1 MTDNLGAYERS
12 AEVYDAVYTQMI
24 NYPEHAQKIYRIID
38 DRVPGAETVLDVAC
52 GTGQYTQ
59 YLARRF
65 AVTGLDIQPS
75 MLQIARR
82 RLGDDV
88 PLVEGDMTDFDLG
101 RRFDAVVCLFSSIA
115 YVHTPEAFRATIANL
130 AKHTVDGGVCI
141 VEPWI
146 EPQAWEDGRLHMMTV
161 DKDDLKV
168 GRITSSEPREGH
180 RVLMNWAFAVGRPDG
195 DVETYTETHLTGLFT
210 HDEYGEAFEAAGLEA
225 TFDPEGLI
233 GRGLW
238 VAVKQT

>member
-1 MTDNLGAYERS
+1 MSDTLGAYERS

-24 NYPEHAQKIYRIID
+24 NYPEHAEKVWRIIE
-38 DRVPGAETVLDVAC
+38 DRVPGAETLLDVAC

-75 MLQIARR
+75 MLEIARR
-82 RLGDDV
+82 RLGDEV
-88 PLVEGDMTDFDLG
+88 RLVEGDMTDFDLG
-101 RRFDAVVCLFSSIA
+101 VRFDAVVCLFSSIA
-115 YVHTPEAFRATIANL
+115 YVYTLDAFRATIANL
-130 AKHTVDGGVCI
+130 ARHTVDGGVCI

-146 EPQAWEDGRLHMMTV
+146 EPQAWEDERMHLLTV

-168 GRITSSEPREGH
+168 ARITTSLPREDH
-180 RVLMNWAFAVGRPDG
+180 LVEMRWAFAVGRPGG
-195 DVETYTETHLTGLFT
+195 DVEAYTETHLTGLFT

-238 VAVKQT
+238 VAVKRT

>member
-1 MTDNLGAYERS
+1 MSDPLGAYERS

-24 NYPEHAQKIYRIID
+24 NYPEHAEKVWRIIE
-38 DRVPGAETVLDVAC
+38 DRVPGAETLLDVAC

-75 MLQIARR
+75 MLEIARR
-82 RLGDDV
+82 RLGDEV
-88 PLVEGDMTDFDLG
+88 RLVEADMTAFDLG
-101 RRFDAVVCLFSSIA
+101 VRFDAVVCLFSSIA

-130 AKHTVDGGVCI
+130 ARHTVDGGVCI

-146 EPQAWEDGRLHMMTV
+146 EPQAWMDGHMHLITV

-168 GRITSSEPREGH
+168 ARITTSLPRRDHLVEMH
-180 RVLMNWAFAVGRPDG
+180 WAFAVGRPGG
-195 DVETYTETHLTGLFT
+195 DVEAYTETHLTGLFT
-210 HDEYGEAFEAAGLEA
+210 HDEYGEAFEAAGMEA

-238 VAVKQT
+238 VAVKRT